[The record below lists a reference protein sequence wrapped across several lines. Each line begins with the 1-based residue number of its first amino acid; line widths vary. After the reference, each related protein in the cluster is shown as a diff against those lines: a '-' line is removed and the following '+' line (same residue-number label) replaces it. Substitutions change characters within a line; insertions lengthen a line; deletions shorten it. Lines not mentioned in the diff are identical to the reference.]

1 MTAVVEAEGLVR
13 QFGSYRAVDGLDLR
27 IGRGEVFGLLG
38 PNGAGK
44 TTTIRML
51 ATLLAPTAGSAR
63 VCGFNVVGQAKEVR
77 RRIGYVMQQI
87 ATNRYALTGRQ
98 CVEMEAN
105 LYHIPRGA
113 VKQRAEEVL
122 DLVGLLPAA
131 DRLFPTY
138 SGGMQKRLDLACGL
152 LHRPQLLILDEPT
165 LGLDVQSRHNVWE
178 HVRELQSQG
187 TTILLATNYLDEA
200 DRLCGRL
207 TIIDKG
213 QAVVT
218 GTPSELKRTVG
229 ADVVQVATAG
239 TEALAAAIAGEPWFQ
254 RTVTPEP
261 GQLNAYLHD
270 AATALPALMRIAG
283 ERGIHLDKVT
293 YSEPSLDDVF
303 LMHTGRELRDAS

>member
-13 QFGSYRAVDGLDLR
+13 QFGSFRAVDELNLE

-51 ATLLAPTAGSAR
+51 ATLLSPSAGTAR
-63 VCGFNVVGQAKEVR
+63 VCGFSVVGQAKEVR

-105 LYHIPRGA
+105 LYHIPRKE
-113 VKQRAEEVL
+113 VRRRAEEVL
-122 DLVGLLPAA
+122 ELVGLLPAA

-178 HVRELQSQG
+178 HVRDLQAQG

-213 QAVVT
+213 KAVVT

-229 ADVVQVATAG
+229 ADVVQVATSAAERLAG
-239 TEALAAAIAGEPWFQ
+239 AITHEAWEQRSVVTEPS
-254 RTVTPEP
+254 
-261 GQLNAYLHD
+261 QLNVYVHD
-270 AATALPALMRIAG
+270 AASALPALMRIAG
-283 ERGIHLDKVT
+283 EQGIHLDRVT

-303 LMHTGRELRDAS
+303 LMHTGRELRDGS

>member
-1 MTAVVEAEGLVR
+1 MVEAEGLVR
-13 QFGSYRAVDGLDLR
+13 QFGSFRAVDELNLE

-51 ATLLAPTAGSAR
+51 ATLLSPSAGTAR
-63 VCGFNVVGQAKEVR
+63 VCGFSVVGQAKEVR

-105 LYHIPRGA
+105 LYHIPRKE
-113 VKQRAEEVL
+113 VRRRAEEVL
-122 DLVGLLPAA
+122 ELVGLLPAA

-178 HVRELQSQG
+178 HVRDLQAQG

-213 QAVVT
+213 KAVVT

-229 ADVVQVATAG
+229 ADVVQVATSAAERLAG
-239 TEALAAAIAGEPWFQ
+239 AITHEAWEQRSVVTEPS
-254 RTVTPEP
+254 
-261 GQLNAYLHD
+261 QLNVYVHD
-270 AATALPALMRIAG
+270 AASALPALMRIAG
-283 ERGIHLDKVT
+283 EQGIHLDRVT

-303 LMHTGRELRDAS
+303 LMHTGRELRDGS